1 MLSAERAVGI
11 YNGYMDGDFFDK
23 QDALEA
29 IFDMTNF
36 DAMGELIDLRDVDMT
51 TKGKDYDQI
60 LPIDLVFQRSQ
71 AH

>member
-11 YNGYMDGDFFDK
+11 YNGYMDGDLFDR
-23 QDALEA
+23 QDALET
-29 IFDMTNF
+29 IFGMTNF
-36 DAMGELIDLRDVDMT
+36 DAMEEVIDMHDTDIEI
-51 TKGKDYDQI
+51 KGKDYDQI